1 MRWPHRLMFEYLVS
15 SGWNCLRKIRRHS
28 LVWCSVS
35 PGQALWFQNTSA
47 IQVSRL
53 GWPSCQLQT
62 PFHRYFLHLFLLSSD
77 IFSNCIFFCLFVCFL
92 SLFHHILTQNLGF
105 QIQVFQSHFFSLVF
119 RTTFFLV
126 FYLIFSHT
134 IYWSYSS
141 PSLSPPHFPSHTTS
155 YSHSLSETK
164 GRKMKNKQ
172 NLVRHKYQNK
182 KITKSPTK

>member
-1 MRWPHRLMFEYLVS
+1 MGETVWERLEGMVLFDAVCHQGRLCGFKKLVPS
-15 SGWNCLRKIRRHS
+15 R
-28 LVWCSVS
+28 S
-35 PGQALWFQNTSA
+35 PGLA
-47 IQVSRL
+47 
-53 GWPSCQLQT
+53 GPSCQLQT
-62 PFHRYFLHLFLLSSD
+62 PFHLYFLHLFLLSSD
-77 IFSNCIFFCLFVCFL
+77 IFSNYIFLCLFVC
-92 SLFHHILTQNLGF
+92 LFSKSFSSNTQNLGF

-126 FYLIFSHT
+126 FYLIFSHN

-141 PSLSPPHFPSHTTS
+141 PSHTTS

-182 KITKSPTK
+182 NITKSPTK